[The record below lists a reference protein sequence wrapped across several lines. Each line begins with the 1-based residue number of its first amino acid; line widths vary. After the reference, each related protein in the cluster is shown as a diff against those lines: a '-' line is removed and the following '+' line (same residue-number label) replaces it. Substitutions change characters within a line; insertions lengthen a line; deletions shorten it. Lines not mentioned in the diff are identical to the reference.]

1 MLGQASKS
9 VLRGDLLCWSYVPT
23 QYTIVR
29 FPNNGKSVA
38 ATLQWR
44 LSLEHE
50 LSATQSRTTYRPSKL
65 TVRHVCQ
72 RLSHERQ
79 GARLC
84 LCQPQTDPMKN
95 IGLATDTTVRLV
107 RKRLQ
112 IEIQRQ
118 LLDRFK
124 RSDRDSLIHSASV
137 KVFNGCK
144 IGTRAMGD
152 NQACMVRYRYE
163 PADGSIQ
170 MVDLPGIAHLYMSAN
185 HQEDGQPPITALITQ
200 EAAAT
205 LSKSFKVESFTNL
218 LIQICQEIWTSLR
231 FNKWLHRLRS
241 WLKGHVDGFPTA
253 RRPNRASLVVF
264 DPF

>member
-1 MLGQASKS
+1 M
-9 VLRGDLLCWSYVPT
+9 
-23 QYTIVR
+23 
-29 FPNNGKSVA
+29 VA
-38 ATLQWR
+38 
-44 LSLEHE
+44 
-50 LSATQSRTTYRPSKL
+50 ATQSRTTYRPSKL

-124 RSDRDSLIHSASV
+124 RSDRDSLIHSASI

-170 MVDLPGIAHLYMSAN
+170 MVDLPGIGHLYMSAN
-185 HQEDGQPPITALITQ
+185 HQEDVQPPACVRLVLI
-200 EAAAT
+200 E
-205 LSKSFKVESFTNL
+205 
-218 LIQICQEIWTSLR
+218 
-231 FNKWLHRLRS
+231 
-241 WLKGHVDGFPTA
+241 WLKYDNRIDHTRGGCHIIKDFQSRELHQFADPDMSGPRCASTSDCTGYA
-253 RRPNRASLVVF
+253 R
-264 DPF
+264 D